1 MNTSTHAV
9 NRTQAWLES
18 LRPRTLPLAFSAILV
33 GSALASWQGYFDPV
47 ITLLALLTAGLLQI
61 LSNLANDYGDAVK
74 GSDQPDRLGP
84 LRGMQKGAITAP
96 QMKRAIQLTVALI
109 CISGLALVY
118 VACHSMA
125 DVLGFLALGA
135 LSILAAIT
143 YTVGTRPYGYM
154 GLGDVSVLIFFGWLS
169 VLGSWYLQAHT
180 LIAPVWLPATACGLL
195 AAAVLNINNLRDID
209 SDRRNGKNTLAVRLG
224 PVAARRYHVALLVG
238 ALVCLAVFNLLWL
251 HSLWGWLFLLASP
264 LLARQARFVLRETE
278 PAAMRP
284 MLERTV
290 KAALLVNLLFIIG
303 LIVSQQLR

>member
-118 VACHSMA
+118 VACRSMA

-224 PVAARRYHVALLVG
+224 PVAARRYHVALLAG
-238 ALVCLAVFNLLWL
+238 ALVCLAAFNLLWL